1 MSTRRIFF
9 SKLALDARIG
19 ILAHELR
26 ATQPLHI
33 NAEIDINSPKQLNDN
48 DINSV
53 LDYRKLREAIIEES
67 TRGHVHLVESLGEMI
82 ANRLLQDFPEV
93 QKVMLRISKPQ
104 AFADCEEVGI
114 EVVAGRES

>member
-1 MSTRRIFF
+1 
-9 SKLALDARIG
+9 
-19 ILAHELR
+19 
-26 ATQPLHI
+26 
-33 NAEIDINSPKQLNDN
+33 
-48 DINSV
+48 
-53 LDYRKLREAIIEES
+53 
-67 TRGHVHLVESLGEMI
+67 MI